1 MIEVKM
7 YSPIGSNIGRAF
19 FCLYYLTQQI
29 PYDIINI
36 YQSNKG
42 KLMVDQTREPEIL
55 EVQTSNKAKD
65 FARRNTL
72 KLQEAQD
79 IYKDSKGLDNITEF
93 DMNKFR
99 QLMRS

>member
-1 MIEVKM
+1 
-7 YSPIGSNIGRAF
+7 
-19 FCLYYLTQQI
+19 LTQQI

-79 IYKDSKGLDNITEF
+79 IYKESKGLDNITEF

-99 QLMRS
+99 QLMQS

>member
-1 MIEVKM
+1 
-7 YSPIGSNIGRAF
+7 
-19 FCLYYLTQQI
+19 
-29 PYDIINI
+29 
-36 YQSNKG
+36 
-42 KLMVDQTREPEIL
+42 MVDQTREPEIL

-79 IYKDSKGLDNITEF
+79 IYKESKGLDNITEF

>member
-1 MIEVKM
+1 
-7 YSPIGSNIGRAF
+7 
-19 FCLYYLTQQI
+19 LTQQI

-72 KLQEAQD
+72 KLQEAQG
-79 IYKDSKGLDNITEF
+79 IYKESKGLDNITEF

-99 QLMRS
+99 QLMQS

>member
-1 MIEVKM
+1 
-7 YSPIGSNIGRAF
+7 
-19 FCLYYLTQQI
+19 LTQQI

-99 QLMRS
+99 QLMQS